1 MQTELIQA
9 YKFNRNGRRSA
20 LAAMKEAREMI
31 ACGSKAHQYEDSTR
45 VSRAIVPVAGA
56 PFDGA
61 NRWVEQAPRNGF
73 RFVAFA
79 DEIAGLNHTGWFLD
93 DEQSE
98 SCRGAV
104 YQVTGVEGGARY
116 VAGMPDPYGNEGA
129 AVIDFSR
136 VFLGDPAGYE
146 QDAKHDSGARDAA
159 FAADGIAERYAEV
172 ERAYREASG
181 ARMRHENA
189 KEEIKALALE
199 WRELQKARGKRMP
212 IVAYDL
218 LEKRRAEIRE
228 RVTAL
233 YAERARLR
241 LDFDHLNC
249 WKDY

>member
-1 MQTELIQA
+1 MTLE
-9 YKFNRNGRRSA
+9 KP
-20 LAAMKEAREMI
+20 
-31 ACGSKAHQYEDSTR
+31 T
-45 VSRAIVPVAGA
+45 PPAGA

-73 RFVAFA
+73 RFVGFA
-79 DEIAGLNHTGWFLD
+79 NEIARLDHTGWFLD
-93 DEQSE
+93 AVVQDETV
-98 SCRGAV
+98 RGAV

-146 QDAKHDSGARDAA
+146 QDPKHDSGARDAA
-159 FAADGIAERYAEV
+159 LAADGIAERYAEV

-181 ARMRHENA
+181 ARIRHDEA

-218 LEKRRAEIRE
+218 LETRRAEIRDE
-228 RVTAL
+228 VTKL
-233 YAERARLR
+233 YSERAQLR
-241 LDFDHLNC
+241 QDFNHLQA
-249 WKDY
+249 WKDA